1 MAVLGS
7 KEWIENSRKA
17 YESMPELQELAKA
30 IDLELGIRLRAEEEK
45 GLAEDLN
52 IILKLGGGDISVRF
66 ASNEIAD
73 STPVI
78 VTMDYETGKGML
90 TGKKDLTQLYMAGK
104 IKVTKGDLMDLAKY
118 SAQLPKVTAAMKA
131 IMGDTRWPD
140 ELSPAEREAFS
151 ESMKE
156 TFALNE
162 IKLS

>member
-1 MAVLGS
+1 
-7 KEWIENSRKA
+7 
-17 YESMPELQELAKA
+17 
-30 IDLELGIRLRAEEEK
+30 
-45 GLAEDLN
+45 
-52 IILKLGGGDISVRF
+52 
-66 ASNEIAD
+66 
-73 STPVI
+73 
-78 VTMDYETGKGML
+78 
-90 TGKKDLTQLYMAGK
+90 MAGK